1 MSRLFCRVLSYLST
15 NFFWM
20 RRVVGVLFLF
30 PVVFFGCSP
39 NNVTVDDGLG
49 RYFDSAG
56 VKGAFGLFDN
66 GQGHFTI
73 YNLPRYRDSFYTPGA
88 TFDILQSLIGI
99 QMGIKKDDSAAS
111 DTPIPYVEDTVLHLG
126 VSGPPPNFGQE
137 FRDTGSVNELAFL
150 ILGKDISRDTL
161 KKWIDSLQ
169 YGNRKVR
176 DSAVFWEDGSLK
188 INCDQQLGLLK
199 KLYFNQLPFFA
210 RTQEI
215 VCRMMP
221 AENNSVYRLS
231 YKTAQEAKEDGHRV
245 GWVMGWVE
253 ENKHPYFFV
262 VNLESADTTKDLRRT
277 GLEIAKKIL
286 KEEGFFG
293 GKK

>member
-1 MSRLFCRVLSYLST
+1 
-15 NFFWM
+15 M
-20 RRVVGVLFLF
+20 RRAFLVIRAFTVFVLPTVIFS
-30 PVVFFGCSP
+30 GCSP
-39 NNVTVDDGLG
+39 NNVTIDDGLG

-66 GQGHFTI
+66 GHGHFTI
-73 YNLPRYRDSFYTPGA
+73 YNLSRYRDSFYTPGG
-88 TFDILQSLIGI
+88 TFDILQTLLAI
-99 QMGIKKDDSAAS
+99 QTGAVKDENSSISDALDSMQS
-111 DTPIPYVEDTVLHLG
+111 ILNIP
-126 VSGPPPNFGQE
+126 GPHTLKE
-137 FRDTGSVNELAFL
+137 CFRDTSDRGSFAFTQ
-150 ILGKDISRDTL
+150 LGFEVLKRDTV

-169 YGNRKVR
+169 YGNMRLG
-176 DSAVFWEDGSLK
+176 DTAHPIFWDNNVLK

-215 VCRMMP
+215 VRRIMP
-221 AENNSVYRLS
+221 TESNSEYRFC
-231 YKTAQEAKEDGHRV
+231 YKTAQEKKENGNSI

-262 VNLESADTTKDLRRT
+262 VNLESADPAQDLRQT
-277 GLEIAKKIL
+277 GLVIVKDIL
-286 KEEGFFG
+286 RQQGFFE